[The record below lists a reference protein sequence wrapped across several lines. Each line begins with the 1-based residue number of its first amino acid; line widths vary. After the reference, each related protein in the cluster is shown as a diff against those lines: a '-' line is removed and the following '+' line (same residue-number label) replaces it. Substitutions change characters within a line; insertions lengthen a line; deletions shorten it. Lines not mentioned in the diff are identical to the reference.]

1 MKYMKILLLAVVSTS
16 VMAVPLTTE
25 FTFQG
30 ELIDSGSPANGDFD
44 VNFRLY
50 DTAAGGSEVGTV
62 VFVDDLT
69 VSNGLI
75 QTDIDFGDVPFM
87 GEAVWVQ
94 VEIRPGT
101 SVGAFEVLSP
111 RQKVTLTPY
120 SIQSMF
126 VADGGVTSSSI
137 ANDAVGT
144 AEIDS
149 SEVQQRVSGTCPV
162 GSAMRVI
169 NESGTVTCQAADDN
183 DWSIVGNFTSSN
195 TPFVGINT
203 TSSIGSGSFMVKSP
217 FSDTF
222 GGMFVDVD
230 GTGFEQPF
238 YGYATN
244 GSFRAWSEFNENA
257 DQIRFN
263 INNSYKLALDSNGRL
278 GVNETNPQRNLHVD
292 GNARIEDLGFVG
304 SGRAQVLVEP
314 DGDLVTGPTTHTIA
328 VPPAAFTVE
337 EPGDSFQKVL
347 GNGHAFILS
356 GFGALSAPVYLPD
369 GAVVTRVDVWYLDNS
384 VQDLTLRLRRSSH
397 TSISNSD
404 LAAILP
410 SGSVAGIRTAADTSI
425 SVPTIDNDAFSYYFR
440 VFSSNWTGVNMGIRA
455 VKITYRL

>member
-1 MKYMKILLLAVVSTS
+1 MNYLKIILLAVFSTS
-16 VMAVPLTTE
+16 VVAVPLTTE

-30 ELIDSGSPANGDFD
+30 QLLDSGSPANGDFD

-50 DTAAGGSEVGTV
+50 DAAAAGSEVGV
-62 VFVDDLT
+62 LLFKDDLA

-94 VEIRPGT
+94 VEIRPGA
-101 SVGAFEVLSP
+101 SAGAFEVLSP

-126 VADGGVTSSSI
+126 VADGGVTADSI
-137 ANDAVGT
+137 ANNAVGT
-144 AEIDS
+144 TEIDS
-149 SEVQQRVSGTCPV
+149 AEVQRRVTGTCPA
-162 GSAMRVI
+162 GSAMSQI
-169 NESGTVTCQAADDN
+169 NESGTVTCQAADDG
-183 DWSIVGNFTSSN
+183 DWNVAGNFTSS
-195 TPFVGINT
+195 TTQFVGINT
-203 TSSIGSGSFMVKSP
+203 TSSIGSGSFTVKGP
-217 FSDTF
+217 FQDTF

-230 GTGFEQPF
+230 GSGFEQPF

-244 GSFRAWSEFNENA
+244 GSFRAWSEFNENT

-263 INNSYKLALDSNGRL
+263 INNAYKLYLDSNGRL
-278 GVNETNPQRNLHVD
+278 GIDEPNPQRNLHVD
-292 GNARIEDLGFVG
+292 GDARIEDLGFVG

-314 DGDLVTGPTTHTIA
+314 DGDLVTGPLTHTIA

-347 GNGHAFILS
+347 GNGHAFIVS

-369 GAVVTRVDVWYLDNS
+369 GAVVTRLDVWYLDDSPQN
-384 VQDLTLRLRRSSH
+384 LTLRLRRSAH
-397 TSISNSD
+397 TSISNTD
-404 LAAILP
+404 LATVEP
-410 SGSVAGIRTAADTSI
+410 TGSVVGIRTASDTTI
-425 SVPTIDNDAFSYYFR
+425 VNATIDNDAYSYYFR
-440 VFSSNWTGVNMGIRA
+440 VFSSNWTGSNMGIKA